1 MHLRSLCITFTR
13 GALLSNI
20 SAQLSLPTRHGG
32 GEGGCIDVLLSMQH
46 TVYCY
51 LDDPKCKAVR
61 LFAMDFSKAFY
72 SVNRGLLCY
81 KLKDVPLNPLIIH
94 WYLSFPENRQQ
105 CIIYNSFQGQ
115 WKCVNKG
122 TTLGSVSGPYLF
134 SIFNI

>member
-1 MHLRSLCITFTR
+1 MYNIHARGTVEQHLSSTQFAYRTR
-13 GALLSNI
+13 G
-20 SAQLSLPTRHGG
+20 RGG
-32 GEGGCIDVLLSMQH
+32 GAAAPQRRLLVSMQH